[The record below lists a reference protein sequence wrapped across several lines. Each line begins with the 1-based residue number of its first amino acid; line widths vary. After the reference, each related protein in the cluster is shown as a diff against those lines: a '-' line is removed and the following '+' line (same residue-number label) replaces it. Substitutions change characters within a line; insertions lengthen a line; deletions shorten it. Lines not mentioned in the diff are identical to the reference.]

1 MAIIYSYP
9 KVTSPLATDV
19 LVLTDTTLTAGKRKN
34 KTKSLAMS
42 DLAAYV
48 VSSTSGITGSGTLNT
63 IPLFTPSGVKLGDS
77 IIAQNI
83 AGNGIAVTGSATAE
97 SLIITGS
104 TSLGGALTVQ
114 GASTFSNV
122 SFQGVVFDGGGNPG
136 TAGQVLSST
145 GAGGDTEWIN
155 NTDANTTFD
164 LSGATSN
171 VNEYAIALSGSDGS
185 LDEVNLIPGSNIT
198 LTPSAT
204 GVIIDA
210 ADSDINGSGTA
221 NSVPKWIDAD
231 TLADS
236 IIVDNGSGVKIGGG
250 SAQSGFLLD
259 IGGQSVTRGNAHLQG
274 RLQFFNTSPAYISNT
289 ADIAIEVNASEK
301 MRITAGGKVG
311 IGTTSPLRKLSVI
324 SSSIVSSEFKGSSAG
339 HLIDISNSNA
349 SPTYNGIRFQHNNTF
364 KMGVTHI
371 ADGTTKGYVQIGN
384 GYATGSEILVVDGR
398 TSNVGIGTTS
408 PGAKLHVD
416 NSNVASTTVR
426 IDGGATADAI
436 VAYGNGGNKYFE
448 LGEVGSDD
456 PATLSLFKNEVNTI
470 RLKTNGDSYFNG
482 GNVGIGTTSPGAK
495 LDVAGNIR
503 INSVGQELQF
513 SNDNV
518 GAYRDGSNRLM
529 ISGYGGI
536 RFQAEAV
543 AGMEN
548 QATRMVINPSGNVG
562 VGTASPIY
570 ELDVAGEGRFTGVLR
585 CLSLVQTSQT
595 DKKEGIQNIDKTKA
609 KAIQFKEYRY
619 KEDRT
624 SRKRY
629 GVLAEDLEKEYPE
642 LVYTGSDGVKGISYT
657 DLLIKRVAELEQEL
671 EQISVDGLNEN
682 VFVDNHSKFIGIGTT
697 KPEAKLDVV
706 GDLKMKDDYRL
717 PPYLTMSSERKDLF
731 INKDLNNTVFF
742 GDTEQ
747 PSTTNISVAADIE
760 SRGGGLVLTSPK
772 GLKFKITVDD
782 KGELRS
788 IGVAPPDK
796 R

>member
-482 GNVGIGTTSPGAK
+482 GNVGIGTTSP
-495 LDVAGNIR
+495 
-503 INSVGQELQF
+503 
-513 SNDNV
+513 
-518 GAYRDGSNRLM
+518 
-529 ISGYGGI
+529 
-536 RFQAEAV
+536 
-543 AGMEN
+543 
-548 QATRMVINPSGNVG
+548 
-562 VGTASPIY
+562 IY

-642 LVYTGSDGVKGISYT
+642 LVYIGSDGVKGISYT

-742 GDTEQ
+742 GDTKQ